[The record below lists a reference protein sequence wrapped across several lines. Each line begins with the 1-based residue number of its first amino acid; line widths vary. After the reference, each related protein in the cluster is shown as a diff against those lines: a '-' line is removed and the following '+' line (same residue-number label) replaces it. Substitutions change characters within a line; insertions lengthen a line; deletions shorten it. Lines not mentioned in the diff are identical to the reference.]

1 MHRSSSFLCAFTG
14 AALFLAGCAAFQ
26 GVRLRAVSPPI
37 DDAFRKLSLAAT
49 VDSFQ
54 VTRADPFGHVL
65 ETGWRDL
72 RAAEMS
78 EDDRAFSGGRIE
90 CRLSIRLEERG
101 KMYDLFLTP
110 WLRYGGEGKEPIV
123 AGAKHPLREKWE
135 MALRR
140 LVVVEMKEED

>member
-1 MHRSSSFLCAFTG
+1 MRHSL
-14 AALFLAGCAAFQ
+14 AALLVLAAALVLGGCAAFQ
-26 GVRLRAVSPPI
+26 GIRLRAVSPPI

-54 VTRADPFGHVL
+54 VTRADPFARVL

-72 RAAEMS
+72 RDS
-78 EDDRAFSGGRIE
+78 ELSEEDRAFSGGKTE
-90 CRLSIRLEERG
+90 CRLSVRLEERG

-110 WLRYGGEGKEPIV
+110 WLRYGGEGRESVV

-135 MALRR
+135 TVVRR
-140 LVVVEMKEED
+140 LLVVEMKEED